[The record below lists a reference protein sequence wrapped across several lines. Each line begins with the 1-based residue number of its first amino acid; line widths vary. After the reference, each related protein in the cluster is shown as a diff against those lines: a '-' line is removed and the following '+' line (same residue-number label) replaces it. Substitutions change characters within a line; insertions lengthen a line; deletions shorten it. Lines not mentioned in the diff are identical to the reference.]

1 MSTVLLC
8 ERGDGKIQ
16 GWHRDRLAVVYV
28 RQSSRQ
34 QVLDHGESTRLQYGL
49 ADRAVALGWP
59 ASRVM
64 VIDEDLGRS
73 AANAAER
80 PGFARLVAEITM
92 GHVGLVLGLEMS
104 RLARVGRDWH
114 QLVELC
120 SLAGAL
126 LADADG
132 VYDPNWYNDRLLLG
146 LKGTMTEGRAASDQ
160 AADGFGPAGQ
170 SQPGGLAFPLPAGYV
185 RRPSGE
191 VALDP
196 DEQVQAVVRL
206 VFGLSGQLGTVHA
219 VLRFLV
225 EHRVQIGMRERSGP
239 GKGEVIWRAPHQQ
252 GLVNMLRNPAYAGIY
267 AYGRSR
273 TELSRRLPGREHSGR
288 VRQLAAGEW
297 LVRIDGALPAYISA
311 GQYERNLARMAA
323 NRARAESLGAPREGP
338 ALLGGLVVC
347 GICGHRMQ
355 VSYETSRQGLTG
367 RYCCQ
372 RRHHTY
378 GEPRCQQMAAR
389 FPGDHVVAQVLP
401 ALGPAALE
409 LSVTATRQAGAHR
422 AEVDR
427 IWRQRLER
435 AEFLCDRAQRQYQLA
450 EPGNRLVVRQLER
463 EWEATLAERARL
475 TEEYER
481 YQRQRPVRLPAAELA
496 AIRALASDIPALW
509 AAPTTTVA
517 DRKRL
522 LRAVIESVQV
532 TAAGAT
538 ERVQATVTWAGGH
551 QTHAT
556 LMRPVARIDQLSYYP
571 ALTARIRALASE
583 GLGNAEIAGR
593 LAAEGFRTPHLHER
607 FNTGQ
612 IQHLIR
618 RLGLRP
624 GLDHDSRTGQGSPGP
639 GRWWLATLAR
649 EIGMPTA
656 TLFTWLK
663 RGWIDGRQDT
673 RPPYRWIVTADPAE
687 VERLRARHQLPAGYH
702 NRRRWT
708 NTDTLSESSA
718 DKEPDRHAREAL
730 RSSHQ
735 DNDISTGLRPGA

>member
-1 MSTVLLC
+1 MAS
-8 ERGDGKIQ
+8 G
-16 GWHRDRLAVVYV
+16 RLAK
-28 RQSSRQ
+28 
-34 QVLDHGESTRLQYGL
+34 
-49 ADRAVALGWP
+49 
-59 ASRVM
+59 ASRG
-64 VIDEDLGRS
+64 E
-73 AANAAER
+73 
-80 PGFARLVAEITM
+80 
-92 GHVGLVLGLEMS
+92 
-104 RLARVGRDWH
+104 LAV
-114 QLVELC
+114 
-120 SLAGAL
+120 
-126 LADADG
+126 
-132 VYDPNWYNDRLLLG
+132 
-146 LKGTMTEGRAASDQ
+146 
-160 AADGFGPAGQ
+160 
-170 SQPGGLAFPLPAGYV
+170 PLPAGYV

-206 VFGLSGQLGTVHA
+206 VFGLFEQLGTVHA

-239 GKGEVIWRAPHQQ
+239 GKGEIVWRAPHQQ

-273 TELSRRLPGREHSGR
+273 TEPSRRLPGHEHSGR
-288 VRQLAAGEW
+288 VRRLDAGEW
-297 LVRIDGALPAYISA
+297 LVRIDGALPAYISVQ
-311 GQYERNLARMAA
+311 QYERNLARMAA
-323 NRARAESLGAPREGP
+323 NRARAESPGAPREGP

-389 FPGDHVVAQVLP
+389 FLDDHVVAEVLS
-401 ALGPAALE
+401 ALAPAALE
-409 LSVTATRQAGAHR
+409 LSVTATRQVEAHR

-427 IWRQRLER
+427 IWRQRLKR
-435 AEFLCDRAQRQYQLA
+435 ADFLCDRARRQYQLA
-450 EPGNRLVVRQLER
+450 EPENRLVVRQLER

-475 TEEYER
+475 GEEYQR
-481 YQRQRPVRLPAAELA
+481 HQRQRPPRLSAAELA

-532 TAAGAT
+532 TAEGAT

-556 LMRPVARIDQLSYYP
+556 LMRPVARIEQLSYYP
-571 ALTARIRALASE
+571 ALTGRIAALAGQ
-583 GLGNAEIAGR
+583 GLDSAVIAGR
-593 LAAEGFRTPHLHER
+593 LAAEGFRTPRLHER
-607 FNTGQ
+607 FHPGE

-624 GLDHDSRTGQGSPGP
+624 GLDHDSCAGQGSLEPGQ
-639 GRWWLATLAR
+639 WWLATLAR

-656 TLFTWLK
+656 TLFGWLK
-663 RGWIDGRQDT
+663 RGWVTGRQDT
-673 RPPYRWIVTADPAE
+673 RPPYRWIITAGPAE
-687 VERLRARHQLPAGYH
+687 VERLRALHQLPAGYH

-708 NTDTLSESSA
+708 GTDTLSESSTS
-718 DKEPDRHAREAL
+718 KEPDHHARQAL
-730 RSSHQ
+730 RNSH
-735 DNDISTGLRPGA
+735 

>member
-1 MSTVLLC
+1 VSTVLAG

-16 GWHRDRLAVVYV
+16 GWHRDRLAVIYV

-34 QVLDHGESTRLQYGL
+34 QVAEHGESTRLQYGL
-49 ADRAVALGWP
+49 ADRAVGLGWP

-73 AANAAER
+73 AANAAGR
-80 PGFARLVAEITM
+80 PGFARLAAEITM

-114 QLVELC
+114 QLIELC

-126 LADADG
+126 LADVDG

-146 LKGTMTEGRAASDQ
+146 LKGTMTEVELHLIKQRMASGRLAKASR
-160 AADGFGPAGQ
+160 GE
-170 SQPGGLAFPLPAGYV
+170 LAVPLPAGYV

-206 VFGLSGQLGTVHA
+206 VFGLFEQLGTVHA

-225 EHRVQIGMRERSGP
+225 EHRVQVGMRERSGP
-239 GKGEVIWRAPHQQ
+239 GKGEIVWRAPHQQ

-273 TELSRRLPGREHSGR
+273 TEPSRRLPGHEHSGR
-288 VRQLAAGEW
+288 ARRLDAGEW

-323 NRARAESLGAPREGP
+323 NRARAESPGAPREGP

-378 GEPRCQQMAAR
+378 GEPRCQQVAAR
-389 FPGDHVVAQVLP
+389 FLDDHVVAEVLS
-401 ALGPAALE
+401 ALAPAALE
-409 LSVTATRQAGAHR
+409 LSVTAARQVEAHR

-435 AEFLCDRAQRQYQLA
+435 ADFLCGRARRQYQLA
-450 EPGNRLVVRQLER
+450 EPENRLVVRQLER
-463 EWEATLAERARL
+463 EWEAALAERARL
-475 TEEYER
+475 GEEYQR
-481 YQRQRPVRLPAAELA
+481 HQRQRPPRLSAAELA

-532 TAAGAT
+532 TAEGAT

-556 LMRPVARIDQLSYYP
+556 LNRPVARIEQLSYYP
-571 ALTARIRALASE
+571 ALTGRIAALAGQ
-583 GLGNAEIAGR
+583 GLDSAVIAGR
-593 LAAEGFRTPHLHER
+593 LAAEGFRTPRLHER
-607 FNTGQ
+607 FHPGE

-624 GLDHDSRTGQGSPGP
+624 GLDHDPRTRQGSLGP
-639 GRWWLATLAR
+639 GQWSLATIAR
-649 EIGMPTA
+649 EIEMPTA
-656 TLFTWLK
+656 TLFGWLK
-663 RGWIDGRQDT
+663 RGWITGHQDT
-673 RPPYRWIVTADPAE
+673 RPPYRWIITAGPAE
-687 VERLRARHQLPAGYH
+687 VERLHALHQLPAGYH

-708 NTDTLSESSA
+708 GTGAVSENCPG
-718 DKEPDRHAREAL
+718 KEPDHHARQAL
-730 RSSHQ
+730 QSSH
-735 DNDISTGLRPGA
+735 

>member
-1 MSTVLLC
+1 VSTVLPH
-8 ERGDGKIQ
+8 EHGDGKIQ
-16 GWHRDRLAVVYV
+16 GWHRDRLAVIYV

-49 ADRAVALGWP
+49 AGRATALGWP

-104 RLARVGRDWH
+104 RLARAGRDWH
-114 QLVELC
+114 QLIELC

-146 LKGTMTEGRAASDQ
+146 LKGTMTELELHLIRQRMASGRLAK
-160 AADGFGPAGQ
+160 AGR
-170 SQPGGLAFPLPAGYV
+170 GELAVPLPAGYA

-196 DEQVQAVVRL
+196 DDQVQAVVRL
-206 VFGLSGQLGTVHA
+206 VFRLFDELGTVHA

-225 EHRVQIGMRERSGP
+225 EHQVQIGMRERSGP
-239 GKGEVIWRAPHQQ
+239 GKGEVVWRAPHQQ

-273 TELSRRLPGREHSGR
+273 TDPSRRLPGHEHSGR
-288 VRQLAAGEW
+288 VRRLEAGQW

-311 GQYERNLARMAA
+311 GQYERNLARLAA
-323 NRARAESLGAPREGP
+323 NRARAESPGTPREGP

-347 GICGHRMQ
+347 GICGHRLQ
-355 VSYETSRQGLTG
+355 VSYETSGQGLTG

-389 FPGDHVVAQVLP
+389 FLDDHVVAQLLS
-401 ALGPAALE
+401 ALAPAALE
-409 LSVTATRQAGAHR
+409 LSVTAARQVEARR
-422 AEVDR
+422 AEVGR

-435 AEFLCDRAQRQYQLA
+435 ADFACDRARRQYQLA
-450 EPGNRLVVRQLER
+450 EPENRLVARQLER
-463 EWEATLAERARL
+463 EWEAALAERAHL
-475 TEEYER
+475 GEEYER
-481 YQRQRPVRLPAAELA
+481 YQRQRPARLSPAELA
-496 AIRALASDIPALW
+496 AIRALAGDIPALW
-509 AAPTTTVA
+509 AAPTTTAA

-532 TAAGAT
+532 TAEGAT
-538 ERVQATVTWAGGH
+538 ERVHAAVTWAGG
-551 QTHAT
+551 QKTHADLT
-556 LMRPVARIDQLSYYP
+556 RPVARIDQLSYYP
-571 ALTARIRALASE
+571 ALADRVTALAGE
-583 GLGNAEIAGR
+583 GLGSAAIAGQ
-593 LAAEGFRTPHLHER
+593 LAAEGFRTPRLRER
-607 FNTGQ
+607 FHDGE
-612 IQHLIR
+612 IQQLIR
-618 RLGLRP
+618 RLGLRD
-624 GLDHDSRTGQGSPGP
+624 GLDHDHRTDQGSLAPGQ
-639 GRWWLATLAR
+639 WWLAALAR

-656 TLFTWLK
+656 TLFGWLK
-663 RGWIDGRQDT
+663 RGWVTGRQDT
-673 RPPYRWIVTADPAE
+673 RPPYRWIITANTAE
-687 VERLRARHQLPAGYH
+687 VERLRALHQLPAGYH
-702 NRRRWT
+702 SRRRWT
-708 NTDTLSESSA
+708 DTGIPIYSSQDKETDT
-718 DKEPDRHAREAL
+718 HAREDL
-730 RSSHQ
+730 RSSH
-735 DNDISTGLRPGA
+735 

>member
-34 QVLDHGESTRLQYGL
+34 QVLDHGESARLQYGL
-49 ADRAVALGWP
+49 ADRAVALGWS

-104 RLARVGRDWH
+104 RLARAGRDWH

-146 LKGTMTEGRAASDQ
+146 LKGTMTEVELHLIKQRMASGRLAKASR
-160 AADGFGPAGQ
+160 GE
-170 SQPGGLAFPLPAGYV
+170 LAVPLPAGYV
-185 RRPSGE
+185 RQPPGE

-206 VFGLSGQLGTVHA
+206 VFGLFDQLGTVHA

-225 EHRVQIGMRERSGP
+225 EHQVQIGMRERSGP
-239 GKGEVIWRAPHQQ
+239 GKGEIVWRAPHQQ

-273 TELSRRLPGREHSGR
+273 TEPSRRLPGHEHSGR

-297 LVRIDGALPAYISA
+297 LVRIDGALPAYISVE
-311 GQYERNLARMAA
+311 QYEHNLARMAA

-378 GEPRCQQMAAR
+378 GEPRCQQMAAQ
-389 FPGDHVVAQVLP
+389 FLDDHVVAQLLS
-401 ALGPAALE
+401 ALAPAALE
-409 LSVTATRQAGAHR
+409 LSVTAARQAEAHR

-435 AEFLCDRAQRQYQLA
+435 AEFLCDRARRQYQLA
-450 EPGNRLVVRQLER
+450 EPENRLVARQLER

-481 YQRQRPVRLPAAELA
+481 YQRQRPAQLPATELA

-522 LRAVIESVQV
+522 LRAVVESVQV
-532 TAAGAT
+532 TADGAT
-538 ERVQATVTWAGGH
+538 ERVQAIVTWAGGH
-551 QTHAT
+551 QTHAD
-556 LMRPVARIDQLSYYP
+556 LLRPVARIDQLSYYP
-571 ALTARIRALASE
+571 ALTERIRALAGE
-583 GLGNAEIAGR
+583 GLGNAAIADR
-593 LAAEGFRTPHLHER
+593 LAAEGFHTPHLRER
-607 FNTGQ
+607 FNTGE

-624 GLDHDSRTGQGSPGP
+624 GLEHDSRTGQGSLGP
-639 GRWWLATLAR
+639 SQWWLATLAR

-663 RGWIDGRQDT
+663 RGWITGRQDT
-673 RPPYRWIVTADPAE
+673 RPPYRWIITADPAE
-687 VERLRARHQLPAGYH
+687 VEHLRALHQMPAGYH

-708 NTDTLSESSA
+708 DTDTLSESSA
-718 DKEPDRHAREAL
+718 DKEPDHHARQAL
-730 RSSHQ
+730 RNSH
-735 DNDISTGLRPGA
+735 